1 MKELIMALQDLLRQG
16 FQYQLNILR
25 SVGKSMISMPAGNPM
40 GQVISLLSALG
51 AVSRKKV
58 INQQNES
65 FRPIAVPISQEAP
78 PIEIIKGIG
87 KKFGA
92 KMRAFGI
99 ANTEDLRVFNV
110 QDAKLVGISQKLIEK
125 WQNSLGS

>member
-25 SVGKSMISMPAGNPM
+25 SVGKSMTSTPAGNPM

-58 INQQNES
+58 INQQNKS

-92 KMRAFGI
+92 KLRAFGI
-99 ANTEDLRVFNV
+99 VNTEDLRLFNV

-125 WQNSLGS
+125 WQNRLGS